1 MKRLAMLLAAVALLV
16 SLPSTASARI
26 PTDPRLTAAV
36 AAWKNGPVYVDPQY
50 TLLVGDQ
57 VQPLI
62 ERIRQAELP
71 VYVAVLPSGTWFQEK
86 GDTEL
91 LAGWLANA
99 NGKPGIYLVMD
110 GDSTYG
116 AEHLVRADGIG
127 HTYSTARDET
137 LTQQLS
143 EYLEAVRVRDRY
155 EPKAAR
161 TEPNPPRE
169 ERTYPREPFT
179 VGKAIGNGI
188 GGLMLGLMGGGL
200 LAGCVLGLAAL
211 VARRGG
217 GRL

>member
-1 MKRLAMLLAAVALLV
+1 MKRLALLLAAVALLV

-26 PTDPRLTAAV
+26 PTDPRVTAAV
-36 AAWKNGPVYVDPQY
+36 AAWKTTPVYVDPQY
-50 TLLVGDQ
+50 AAEVGDQ
-57 VQPLI
+57 VAPLI
-62 ERIRQAELP
+62 ERIRKSEL
-71 VYVAVLPSGTWFQEK
+71 AVFIAVIPSGTWFQEK

-110 GDSTYG
+110 GDITYG
-116 AEHLVRADGIG
+116 AEHLVRAYGPSR
-127 HTYSTARDET
+127 TYSSARDAT
-137 LTQQLS
+137 MTDQLS
-143 EYLEAVRVRDRY
+143 EYLDAVRVRDRY

-161 TEPNPPRE
+161 TEPLPPRE
-169 ERTYPREPFT
+169 ERSYEPEPFT
-179 VGKAIGNGI
+179 TGGAIKNGL
-188 GGLMLGLMGGGL
+188 GGLMLGLMGGAL